1 MRLPGKLKLMYQ
13 YDSVAHALEEL
24 RKKGYTEDFNLQE
37 NCIICNTRKF
47 SAEDFEIKEVI
58 RFEGNSD
65 PGDEAIVYG
74 IESKTGLK
82 GVLVN
87 GYGYSSEPMGEEIAK
102 KLSIHANN

>member
-1 MRLPGKLKLMYQ
+1 MYQ
-13 YDSVAHALEEL
+13 YDSVAHAINEL
-24 RKKGYTEDFNLQE
+24 RKKGYTEDFNLKE
-37 NCIICNTRKF
+37 NCLICNTLQF
-47 SAEDFEIKEVI
+47 NPDDFEIREVV

-74 IESKTGLK
+74 IESKSGLK

-102 KLSIHANN
+102 KLTLHAH